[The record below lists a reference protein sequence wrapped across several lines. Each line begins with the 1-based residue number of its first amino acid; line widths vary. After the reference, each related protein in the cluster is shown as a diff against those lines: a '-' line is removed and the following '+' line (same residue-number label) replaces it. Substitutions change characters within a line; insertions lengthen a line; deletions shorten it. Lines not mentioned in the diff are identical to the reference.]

1 MLLRGCRVLL
11 PTAAA
16 ALSYNLYQRDSAC
29 AERTRAAHALAG
41 KCALVTGS
49 TSGIGQAI
57 AEEFCAE
64 GAKAVYLNGFG
75 DVKEIEALRRQL
87 ATDYGVEVFYIGADM
102 SNPEEIESMIK
113 QIENEQG
120 HLDILVNNAG
130 IQYVAPVEEFPT
142 ERWDKVIAI
151 NMSSAFHTTSA
162 AITGMKE
169 RGYGRIINVVGRP
182 QTLTSAS

>member
-16 ALSYNLYQRDSAC
+16 AALSYNLFQRDSAC
-29 AERTRAAHALAG
+29 AERTSAHALAG

-64 GAKAVYLNGFG
+64 GAKVYLNGFG
-75 DVKEIEALRRQL
+75 DVKEIEALRRKL

-113 QIENEQG
+113 QIESEQG
-120 HLDILVNNAG
+120 RLDILVNNAG